1 MNPSANPAP
10 AYTFSPTSTR
20 AKKARLSK
28 WFDNRLVRMIL
39 VISAVTTG
47 LLGVTLGLTGDRI
60 GLLFALPTVVI
71 AMYLAWYAGD
81 LSKLDGPKQPTTAM
95 DRVLD
100 RRVLARL
107 HAKQPSPYE
116 IWKAIDSL
124 WEANFIVARY
134 GIGMKIFDETL
145 SQYETDTPR
154 IWARAY
160 ALAQAG
166 QQPTVSGAELVVALF
181 ESLPRYKDLLPALH
195 LTGEEVVSGL
205 GWQQHVEKL
214 MHRREQAEFGGGV
227 ARDWAAGYTP
237 LLNQLGVN
245 VSVQVQSGGGMAHRE
260 TASRQAVVNGI
271 ISTLGQGSRQ
281 NIALVGETGVGKT
294 TAVYGCAEM
303 LLGRGAP
310 PSLRYHQIFALDAST
325 ILSRTAERGALEQL
339 LMRLVSEAN
348 RARNI
353 IIFLD
358 DAQLF
363 LRDGPGS
370 IDISTTLLPVLQNSA
385 VRFILAMTPREWQDL
400 KARNQALASLMN
412 YQHMAEPTEADCLQ
426 ILEDSAL
433 MVEHRVRSIFTYQS
447 LREAHRLSLRYVQ
460 DIALPGKAIR
470 LMESA
475 ASRTP
480 DGLITEES
488 IQASVEAQYGVKVM
502 RADASEKQT
511 LLNLEDELHKR
522 MINQKRAV
530 TVVAN
535 ALRRARSGIGNPKRP
550 IGTFLFLGPTGVGK
564 TELAKAIAD
573 TYFHGAGQIIRVDM
587 NEYIRPEDVHRLLAP
602 NSTTG
607 TNFMMQIR
615 RQPFSVVLFD
625 EIEKA
630 HPDIVNIFL
639 QLLDEGII
647 KDSDDRQA
655 SFRDAI
661 IIATSNAGADE
672 IRQRIAAGQPLESF
686 EKEFID
692 KLITAGQFKPE
703 FLNRF
708 DETVLFRPLTKEELM
723 QVADLMIADMN
734 KTLAPQHIAVILS
747 PEAKGWLVE
756 RGYDP
761 RLGARPL
768 RRVIQRTVEN
778 VVARKLLEGT
788 AVAGTTVQLG
798 IQDLE
803 SAEGAQ

>member
-1 MNPSANPAP
+1 MTPE
-10 AYTFSPTSTR
+10 FSFLPNSTR
-20 AKKARLSK
+20 ARKARLSR
-28 WFDNRLVRMIL
+28 WFDGSIVRA
-39 VISAVTTG
+39 VIGGGSVVTA
-47 LLGVTLGLTGDRI
+47 LLGVVLAATGDRV
-60 GLLFALPTVVI
+60 GLLWALPAVPG
-71 AMYLAWYAGD
+71 AMILAWYRGD
-81 LSKLDGPKQPTTAM
+81 LSNLPPAKQVSQ
-95 DRVLD
+95 DVGQILD
-100 RRVLARL
+100 RGVLGRL
-107 HAKQPSPYE
+107 RASNPNPYDV
-116 IWKAIDSL
+116 WKAVQGH
-124 WEANFIVARY
+124 WGAKFIVNRY
-134 GIGMKIFDETL
+134 GTGTQVFDETL
-145 SQYETDTPR
+145 SHYETDTPR
-154 IWARAY
+154 IWARAQ
-160 ALAQAG
+160 ALAVAN
-166 QQPTVSGAELVVALF
+166 QQSTLGPAELTMALF
-181 ESLPRYKDLLPALH
+181 ESLLKHEDYLHGLH
-195 LTGEEVVSGL
+195 LTPEEMLEGL
-205 GWQQHVEKL
+205 EWFHHVEAIVNKEKQ
-214 MHRREQAEFGGGV
+214 HNDFGGV

-245 VSVQVQSGGGMAHRE
+245 VSAQIQSGGGLAHRE
-260 TASRQAVVNGI
+260 TEARDAVVTSI
-271 ISTLGQGSRQ
+271 INTLGNGQRQ
-281 NIALVGETGVGKT
+281 NIALVGEVGVGKT
-294 TAVYGCAEM
+294 TAVYGCAEA
-303 LLGRGAP
+303 LLGRSAP
-310 PSLRYHQIFALDAST
+310 PSLRYHQIFTLDAST
-325 ILSRTAERGALEQL
+325 ILSQTTQRGALEQL
-339 LMRLVSEAN
+339 IIRMVTEAN
-348 RARNI
+348 KAKNI

-370 IDISTTLLPVLQNSA
+370 VDISTTLMPILQNSA
-385 VRFILAMTPREWQDL
+385 VRFIFAMTPREWQDL
-400 KARNQALASLMN
+400 KARNQSLASMLN
-412 YQHMAEPTEADCLQ
+412 YQLMDEPNEKDCLQ
-426 ILEDSAL
+426 ILQDSAL
-433 MVEHRVRSIFTYQS
+433 FIEHTSQSVFTYQS
-447 LREAHRLSLRYVQ
+447 LREAHRLSQRYVQ

-470 LMESA
+470 VMESA
-475 ASRTP
+475 ANRVQG
-480 DGLITEES
+480 GLITEETV
-488 IQASVEAQYGVKVM
+488 QATIEAQYGVKVM
-502 RADASEKQT
+502 RADESEKQT
-511 LLNLEDELHKR
+511 LLNLEVELHKR

-573 TYFHGAGQIIRVDM
+573 TYFRGAGQIIRVDM

-647 KDSDDRQA
+647 KDSDDREA

-661 IIATSNAGADE
+661 VIATSNAGADE
-672 IRQRIAAGQPLESF
+672 IRERIAQGQPLESF

-692 KLITAGQFKPE
+692 KLISSGSFKPE

-734 KTLAPQHIAVILS
+734 KTLAPQHIAVTLS

-778 VVARKLLEGT
+778 VVARKLLEGS
-788 AVAGTTVQLG
+788 AVAGNTVQLG
-798 IQDLE
+798 IEDLQTAE
-803 SAEGAQ
+803 SAR

>member
-1 MNPSANPAP
+1 MNPSVHSFNP
-10 AYTFSPTSTR
+10 SSTR
-20 AKKARLSK
+20 ARKARLGK
-28 WFDNRLVRMIL
+28 LFDNKLVRVIL
-39 VISAVTTG
+39 ILISVTCVLMGAMLAV
-47 LLGVTLGLTGDRI
+47 TGDRI
-60 GLLFALPTVVI
+60 GLLISLPAVVVG
-71 AMYLAWYAGD
+71 MYLAWYAGD
-81 LSKLDGPKQPTTAM
+81 LKPLEPSKRPTAAM
-95 DRVLD
+95 DDVLD
-100 RRVLARL
+100 RRVLANLR
-107 HAKQPSPYE
+107 AKNPSPYD
-116 IWKAIDSL
+116 IWRAITSL
-124 WEANFIVARY
+124 WETRFIALRY
-134 GIGMKIFDETL
+134 SIGPEVFEKTL
-145 SQYETDTPR
+145 SHYETDTQVV
-154 IWARAY
+154 WARAY
-160 ALAQAG
+160 ALAVGSNQSSVGA
-166 QQPTVSGAELVVALF
+166 AELVVALF
-181 ESLPRYKDLLPALH
+181 ETSPRYKDILPHLH
-195 LTGEEVVSGL
+195 LTAEEIIGGL
-205 GWQQHVEKL
+205 EWQQHVEKL
-214 MHRREQAEFGGGV
+214 MHRREQADFGGGV

-245 VSVQVQSGGGMAHRE
+245 VSVQVQGGGGMAHRE
-260 TASRQAVVNGI
+260 TPGRQAVVNGI
-271 ISTLGQGSRQ
+271 ISTLGQGNRQ

-294 TAVYGCAEM
+294 TMVYGCAEA
-303 LLGRGAP
+303 LLGHDAP
-310 PSLRYHQIFALDAST
+310 RSLRYHQIFTLDAST
-325 ILSRTAERGALEQL
+325 ILARTTQRGALEQL

-348 RARNI
+348 KAKNI

-370 IDISTTLLPVLQNSA
+370 IDISTTLLPILQSSA
-385 VRFILAMTPREWQDL
+385 VRFVLAMTPREWQDL
-400 KARNQALASLMN
+400 KARNQALASLLN
-412 YQHMAEPTEADCLQ
+412 YQLIAEPNESDCLK

-433 MVEHRVRSIFTYQS
+433 FVENRVHSVFTYQS
-447 LREAHRLSLRYVQ
+447 LREAHRLSQRYVQ

-480 DGLITEES
+480 DGLISEES
-488 IQASVEAQYGVKVM
+488 IQAAVEAQYGVKVM
-502 RADASEKQT
+502 RADESEKQT

-530 TVVAN
+530 GVVAN
-535 ALRRARSGIGNPKRP
+535 ALRRSRSGIGNPKRP

-602 NSTTG
+602 NSPTG

-672 IRQRIAAGQPLESF
+672 IRQRIAAGQALETF
-686 EKEFID
+686 EKEFLD
-692 KLITAGQFKPE
+692 KLITSGSFKPE

-734 KTLAPQHIAVILS
+734 KTLAPQHIAVTLS

-778 VVARKLLEGT
+778 VVARKLLEGS
-788 AVAGTTVQLG
+788 AAAGTTVQLG
-798 IQDLE
+798 VQDLE
-803 SAEGAQ
+803 SAEGNR